1 MSESPLGEL
10 RYKALADPTRRHLLR
25 VMDDST
31 VPMAID
37 ELAARLGLHVNTI
50 RGHVD
55 LLEQARLVERT
66 VERRSTPGRPRILFA
81 AAPRD
86 ARSPTGEGYRF
97 LAEILSTW
105 IEDASETPAADAEAA
120 GERWGRHLVRDTDG
134 PVSAER
140 AIGQVM
146 TTFAELGFQPERTET
161 DDSERPGTL
170 LQLHDCPFRD
180 LARDQSNIVCSVH
193 AGLLRGMLA
202 ELGGGVT
209 LDELRPFV
217 APSLCVASLESS

>member
-1 MSESPLGEL
+1 MSESPLGDL

-25 VMDDST
+25 VLDDST

-37 ELAARLGLHVNTI
+37 ELAGRLGLHVNTI

-86 ARSPTGEGYRF
+86 ARSPNGEGYRF

-105 IEDASETPAADAEAA
+105 ISGTSKTPASDAEAA
-120 GERWGRHLVRDTDG
+120 GEQWGRHLAREADG
-134 PVSAER
+134 TVTAER
-140 AIGQVM
+140 AIEQVM
-146 TTFAELGFQPERTET
+146 TTFAELGFQPERSDT
-161 DDSERPGTL
+161 DDAERSRTL

-180 LARDQSNIVCSVH
+180 LARDQSTIVCSVH

-217 APSLCVASLESS
+217 APSLCVASLASS

>member
-1 MSESPLGEL
+1 MSEIPLGDL

-25 VMDDST
+25 VLDDSI

-37 ELAARLGLHVNTI
+37 ELASRLGLHVNTI

-55 LLEQARLVERT
+55 LLEQACLVERT
-66 VERRSTPGRPRILFA
+66 VERRPTPGRPRILFA

-105 IEDASETPAADAEAA
+105 ISGASEDPASDAEAA
-120 GERWGRHLVRDTDG
+120 GEQWGRQLARDADG
-134 PVSAER
+134 PLSAER
-140 AIGQVM
+140 AIEQVM
-146 TTFAELGFQPERTET
+146 TTFAELGFQPKRAET
-161 DDSERPGTL
+161 DDTERSSTV

-217 APSLCVASLESS
+217 APSLCVAWLESS